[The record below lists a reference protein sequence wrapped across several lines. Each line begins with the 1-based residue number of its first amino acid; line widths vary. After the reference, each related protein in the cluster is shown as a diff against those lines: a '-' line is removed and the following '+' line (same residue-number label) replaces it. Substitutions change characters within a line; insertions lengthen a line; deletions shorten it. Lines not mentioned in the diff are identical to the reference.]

1 MPNTENTDKV
11 LKFINDKYIKKDL
24 NDDSLV
30 QIIVLGFDLL
40 GLKTIQ
46 QFAKDNNKT
55 YNGVKKFSK
64 NLIEIN
70 GLTFVKDN
78 Y

>member
-1 MPNTENTDKV
+1 MQTTENTEKV
-11 LKFINDKYIKKDL
+11 LKFINDKYINKDL

-64 NLIEIN
+64 NLVEIN

>member
-1 MPNTENTDKV
+1 MQNTENTEKI
-11 LKFINDKYIKKDL
+11 LKFINDEYVGKDL

-30 QIIVLGFDLL
+30 QIIILCFDLL
-40 GLKTIQ
+40 ELKTIQ

-64 NLIEIN
+64 NLVEIN